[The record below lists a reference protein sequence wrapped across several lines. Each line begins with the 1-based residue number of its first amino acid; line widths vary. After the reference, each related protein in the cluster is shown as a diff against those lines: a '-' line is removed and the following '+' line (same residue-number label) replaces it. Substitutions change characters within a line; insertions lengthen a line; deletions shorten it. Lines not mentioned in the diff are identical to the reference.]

1 MFTCY
6 IVKKTHLE
14 NLEGEIKVI
23 VALLWNVG

>member
-1 MFTCY
+1 MSHC
-6 IVKKTHLE
+6 KKTHLE